1 MHPKWF
7 DISTDEWIRH
17 ITEIHFHPEEGAP
30 YWLKFQKERG
40 IDALREIRRADDL
53 IKLGPMDEK
62 ELARIPVEEFIPKR
76 FMKDKSRILT
86 AETGGTTGVVKNTA
100 YSIGEFRYAFSDFFH
115 KVASGRN
122 FPGNLN
128 WLFVAPSGPH
138 IIYRSA
144 IEMAKSF
151 GAMSPFAVDFDPRW
165 VKKLNP
171 GSLPFKRYKA
181 HILEQA
187 LRIIHTQNIGILF
200 TTPDIAL
207 NIAEELKPRTRELIK
222 GIHLGGLPV
231 FPHIYEKLSGLFP
244 SAVIIP
250 GYGNTLF
257 GLTLEVKHP
266 DRDYNVT
273 YYPPGPRLIIDI
285 LKLSDNKGPATLE
298 KTDYGERG
306 RVAFH
311 RLDEIFFI
319 PNLIERDEA
328 ERAEPE
334 SVCTWKAGS
343 QDGIRNPAPSR
354 DKKEITIKEGLY

>member
-100 YSIGEFRYAFSDFFH
+100 YSIEEFRYAFSDFFH

-144 IEMAKSF
+144 IEMAKIIWSN
-151 GAMSPFAVDFDPRW
+151 VTLLQLIFDPRW
-165 VKKLNP
+165 VKKIEPRFTPLLNDTRRIFW
-171 GSLPFKRYKA
+171 SRR
-181 HILEQA
+181 LE
-187 LRIIHTQNIGILF
+187 
-200 TTPDIAL
+200 
-207 NIAEELKPRTRELIK
+207 
-222 GIHLGGLPV
+222 
-231 FPHIYEKLSGLFP
+231 
-244 SAVIIP
+244 
-250 GYGNTLF
+250 
-257 GLTLEVKHP
+257 
-266 DRDYNVT
+266 
-273 YYPPGPRLIIDI
+273 
-285 LKLSDNKGPATLE
+285 
-298 KTDYGERG
+298 
-306 RVAFH
+306 
-311 RLDEIFFI
+311 
-319 PNLIERDEA
+319 
-328 ERAEPE
+328 
-334 SVCTWKAGS
+334 
-343 QDGIRNPAPSR
+343 
-354 DKKEITIKEGLY
+354 